1 MLNYRF
7 YPEAKHPAAL
17 EDAAVAYQ
25 KLLDI
30 GIAAENI
37 VVMGDSAGGNLALA
51 LALYLREHDIAE
63 PGALVLYSPWGDAGQ
78 LPTRVINKEKDVI
91 LGERNT
97 VMYSAVMNNNYYF
110 RDADLKDSY
119 VSPVYADFAGLPPM
133 LIIAGGQELFV
144 DDCRLLEQ
152 RGKEAGVTVE
162 THLYPGMSHDWP
174 LLFPELPESRDTYS
188 VLAEFVSAH

>member
-1 MLNYRF
+1 
-7 YPEAKHPAAL
+7 
-17 EDAAVAYQ
+17 
-25 KLLDI
+25 
-30 GIAAENI
+30 
-37 VVMGDSAGGNLALA
+37 
-51 LALYLREHDIAE
+51 
-63 PGALVLYSPWGDAGQ
+63 
-78 LPTRVINKEKDVI
+78 
-91 LGERNT
+91 
-97 VMYSAVMNNNYYF
+97 MYSAVMNNNYYF
-110 RDADLKDSY
+110 RDADLKDPY
-119 VSPVYADFAGLPPM
+119 VSPVYADFTGLPPM